1 VTAPGADRCSLVIR
15 AENLGKRFGDR
26 AAVEALDLEVAPGE
40 VFGLLGPN
48 GAGKTTTVRMLT
60 SLIAPTAGRAW
71 VNGHAIGADDAAV
84 RRSVGVLTEVP
95 GLYARLTA
103 AENLRFFGRLHS
115 LDDLDARIRRF
126 LTLLGLW
133 ERRDDRAGSFSKGM
147 RQKLA
152 IARTLLHDPPVV
164 FLDEPTAALD
174 PSAARVVR
182 DFIAGL
188 RDAGRAIVLC
198 THNLDEAQRLCNRIA
213 IMQRTIL
220 KVGTAETLR
229 AELAGDQLVVTIRE
243 VTPAARAAVVGGV
256 GDAALTEVDGR
267 FAIATAAPDA
277 LAPGLVRA
285 LVAAG
290 ADVLRVEVERP
301 SLEAVYLDLVGEA
314 APADA
319 EDAL

>member
-1 VTAPGADRCSLVIR
+1 VIR

>member
-1 VTAPGADRCSLVIR
+1 MIR

>member
-1 VTAPGADRCSLVIR
+1 MIR
-15 AENLGKRFGDR
+15 AENLSKRFGDR
-26 AAVEALDLEVAPGE
+26 TAVEGLDLEVAPGE

-71 VNGHAIGADDAAV
+71 VNGHAVGGDDDAV

-103 AENLRFFGRLHS
+103 AENLRFFGRLHG
-115 LDDLDARIRRF
+115 LDDLDARIERY
-126 LTLLGLW
+126 LKLLGLW

-182 DFIAGL
+182 DFIGGL
-188 RDAGRAIVLC
+188 RDAGRTIVLC

-220 KVGTAETLR
+220 KVGTAESLR
-229 AELAGDQLVVTIRE
+229 AELAGDQLVVTVRE
-243 VTPAARAAVVGGV
+243 VTPAVRAAVEGRI
-256 GDAALTEVDGR
+256 GDAPLTERDGR
-267 FAIATAAPDA
+267 LAIATAAPDA
-277 LAPGLVRA
+277 LAPELVAA

-290 ADVLRVEVERP
+290 ADVLRVEVDRP